1 MNKASI
7 LTINVFI
14 LICCLAIDAYCAAG
28 TGVLIDPGHSPR
40 SGGTVS
46 CGGKSE
52 YLYND
57 ALAEAVLLFLRAKN
71 IPAGLTR
78 SKQENITM
86 SGRTGKSGKSRLLLS
101 LHHDSVQPQ
110 YVYAQSTGQGY
121 CSDKARGFS
130 IFVSR
135 KNSHYRESVQ
145 YAEALGAALIRKGLT
160 PSLHHAEPIKGENRE
175 LLSADKGI
183 YIFDDLLILKNAK
196 TPALLLE
203 AAVIVNPHEA
213 LISGTD
219 AYRLIISEAVYEI
232 LDKGKIS
239 HAPKAGH

>member
-1 MNKASI
+1 MNKTAT
-7 LTINVFI
+7 LTIIV
-14 LICCLAIDAYCAAG
+14 LVALCCLAEASCAASM
-28 TGVLIDPGHSPR
+28 GVLIDPGHSPR
-40 SGGTVS
+40 SGGAVG

-78 SKQENITM
+78 SKQENITL
-86 SGRTGKSGKSRLLLS
+86 SDRTWKSGKSRLLLS

-110 YVYAQSTGQGY
+110 YIRAQSAGLGY

-135 KNSHYRESVQ
+135 KHSHYRESVR
-145 YAEALGAALIRKGLT
+145 YAEALGAALISRGLT

-175 LLSADKGI
+175 LLSPDKGI
-183 YIFDDLLILKNAK
+183 YVFDELYVLKNAK
-196 TPALLLE
+196 SPALLLE
-203 AAVIVNPHEA
+203 AAVIVNPHETA
-213 LISGTD
+213 LSGTD
-219 AYRLIISEAVYEI
+219 AYRRIISEAVFEMLENCRI
-232 LDKGKIS
+232 PHASKG
-239 HAPKAGH
+239 GY